1 MKVMV
6 VDDNDTN
13 RKVCRIILSEIT
25 HDIIVLED
33 GSKVIPALQ
42 ACDDMPDVILLD
54 VLMPIKDGFT
64 AAQEIRTAFPE
75 NHIPIIFLT
84 ALNDRDSFER
94 CLNLGDDF
102 ILKPVDRSVLLS
114 KVRAHSRIAKMH
126 GEITMQRD
134 ELRHFH
140 EQVKYDYAIAESIFG
155 NLMDEMSA
163 QIEKVHGLDYLSTP
177 MTVFNGDLIVVASR
191 PHGGVY
197 VMIADATG
205 HGLPAAISAIPAT
218 RAFFSMAAKGLALG
232 EIVSEINSVLVRF
245 LPVGMML
252 AASVFEVRAN
262 GFEVSWWGGGLP
274 TGYILG
280 SDGEIVR
287 ELVSTHMPLGVL
299 KENEFEASVTHLK
312 LAPSEQLICYT
323 DGVTEATNAKGEQ
336 FGSHRIEQAIVGQS
350 NLINSLHSA
359 VNAFSQDQST
369 DDLSILSMRFPIT
382 NGNPSSI
389 VKEEGFLSTIPIQ
402 SSLSLDADLIK
413 SGHVMNQVRGFLTG
427 MVSGGVH
434 LDLVCSVI
442 SELVTNA
449 IDHGLLDLD
458 SRIKDDPDGFFTFYQ
473 VREDKLKE
481 LKLDAKVTLDF
492 DYCPN
497 RKLLKLV
504 IEHNGAGFDYQKMN
518 DSKSSDTHG
527 RGIILT
533 RELCESLEYSNEG
546 CKVTATYLLDGR
558 HHFPSSA

>member
-25 HDIIVLED
+25 HDIIMLED

-42 ACDDMPDVILLD
+42 ACDEMPDVILLD

-191 PHGGVY
+191 LMV
-197 VMIADATG
+197 A
-205 HGLPAAISAIPAT
+205 
-218 RAFFSMAAKGLALG
+218 SM
-232 EIVSEINSVLVRF
+232 
-245 LPVGMML
+245 
-252 AASVFEVRAN
+252 
-262 GFEVSWWGGGLP
+262 
-274 TGYILG
+274 
-280 SDGEIVR
+280 
-287 ELVSTHMPLGVL
+287 
-299 KENEFEASVTHLK
+299 
-312 LAPSEQLICYT
+312 
-323 DGVTEATNAKGEQ
+323 
-336 FGSHRIEQAIVGQS
+336 
-350 NLINSLHSA
+350 
-359 VNAFSQDQST
+359 
-369 DDLSILSMRFPIT
+369 
-382 NGNPSSI
+382 
-389 VKEEGFLSTIPIQ
+389 
-402 SSLSLDADLIK
+402 
-413 SGHVMNQVRGFLTG
+413 
-427 MVSGGVH
+427 
-434 LDLVCSVI
+434 
-442 SELVTNA
+442 
-449 IDHGLLDLD
+449 
-458 SRIKDDPDGFFTFYQ
+458 
-473 VREDKLKE
+473 
-481 LKLDAKVTLDF
+481 
-492 DYCPN
+492 
-497 RKLLKLV
+497 
-504 IEHNGAGFDYQKMN
+504 
-518 DSKSSDTHG
+518 
-527 RGIILT
+527 
-533 RELCESLEYSNEG
+533 
-546 CKVTATYLLDGR
+546 
-558 HHFPSSA
+558 